1 MKILFV
7 ASEGRPYSKT
17 GGLAD
22 VVEALPK
29 ALSEMGHEVA
39 VFLPRYRGN
48 KITST
53 IISSLTIPLG
63 DTLRFP
69 ALAEAA
75 PVAGV
80 RYYFLD
86 DPEYFDR
93 EAPYG
98 TKYGDYGDNAERFAE
113 FSRAAIEFTKRVWLP
128 DVLHCHDWQSA
139 LVPVLLRTQY
149 ANDPNVRSIPVVFTI
164 HNVAYQGIVPVHGD
178 AANRSARSAVHDRR
192 AGIFRRRELLEGRDR
207 VCGLLDYSEPALC
220 EGDSDAG
227 ISARIS
233 MG

>member
-7 ASEGRPYSKT
+7 ASEAVPYSKT

-22 VVEALPK
+22 VIEALPR

-39 VFLPRYRGN
+39 IFVPRYRGN
-48 KITST
+48 KIAST

-69 ALAEAA
+69 ALAEGA

-93 EAPYG
+93 ESPYG
-98 TKYGDYGDNAERFAE
+98 TKNGDYADNAERFAE
-113 FSRAAIEFTKRVWLP
+113 LSRAA
-128 DVLHCHDWQSA
+128 
-139 LVPVLLRTQY
+139 
-149 ANDPNVRSIPVVFTI
+149 
-164 HNVAYQGIVPVHGD
+164 
-178 AANRSARSAVHDRR
+178 
-192 AGIFRRRELLEGRDR
+192 
-207 VCGLLDYSEPALC
+207 
-220 EGDSDAG
+220 
-227 ISARIS
+227 
-233 MG
+233 